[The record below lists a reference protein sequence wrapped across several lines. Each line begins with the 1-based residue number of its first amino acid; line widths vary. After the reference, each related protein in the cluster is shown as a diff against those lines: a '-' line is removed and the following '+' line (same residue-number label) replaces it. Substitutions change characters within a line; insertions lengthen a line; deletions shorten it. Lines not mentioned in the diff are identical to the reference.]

1 MKMRRLTVSLALT
14 SFFQSSC
21 GFTFSRQSRAMRSE
35 LHLNRASEHEF
46 KSKTATNLSLESVN
60 DHQGLER
67 RKMLKT
73 LASYASM
80 VGLLQS
86 GGYDANAMYTDQA
99 TKIVLPSV
107 GEIEASLPSVW
118 EEADNP
124 FVDIDE
130 KTSFG
135 RLDSKPD
142 SLFYTEPRFGEHV
155 DENAVE
161 IMTKFINEELL
172 HSGDAVLD
180 LCTSWTS
187 HIRKE
192 SVENLALKRISG
204 LGMNEEEM
212 KANPIL
218 TDYKVVDLNERTGTK
233 LPYDGESFDLV
244 ICQLSIDYL
253 TRPLDVMKEV
263 SRVLKPGGEV
273 AILFSN
279 RLFIEKAVGL
289 WTGKDDIDHTYTV
302 GSYLQY
308 CNGGFRD
315 IRARD
320 LSKRKK
326 GKESMIIGDPMY
338 VVTGI
343 KA

>member
-1 MKMRRLTVSLALT
+1 MEISLSTLLA
-14 SFFQSSC
+14 SSLIRSC
-21 GFTFSRQSRAMRSE
+21 TATNCCFTFSRQSKPMCSK
-35 LHLNRASEHEF
+35 LNLDKISDSDF
-46 KSKTATNLSLESVN
+46 TAEIGNG
-60 DHQGLER
+60 HKGIER
-67 RKMLKT
+67 RQLLKSLT
-73 LASYASM
+73 SYASM
-80 VGLLQS
+80 VCLFQS
-86 GGYDANAMYTDQA
+86 RAFDAQAMYTDPA
-99 TKIVLPSV
+99 TKIVLPSS
-107 GEIEASLPSVW
+107 GEIEASLPSEWV
-118 EEADNP
+118 EEDNP
-124 FVDIDE
+124 FLNIDE

-142 SLFYTEPRFGEHV
+142 SLFYTEPRFVEHV

-172 HSGDAVLD
+172 KSGDDVLD
-180 LCTSWTS
+180 LCSSWTS

-192 SVENLALKRISG
+192 SVENLGLKYISG
-204 LGMNEEEM
+204 LGMNEEEL

-218 TDYKVVDLNERTGTK
+218 TDYKVLDLNRGTSTK

-253 TRPLDVMKEV
+253 TRPLDVMNEV
-263 SRVLKPGGEV
+263 SRVLKPGGKV

-308 CNGGFRD
+308 CNGGFKD
-315 IRARD
+315 ITAKD
-320 LSKRKK
+320 LSKRRKSK
-326 GKESMIIGDPMY
+326 GKDSMIIGDPMY